1 MAGFWHRAVA
11 LAIDVGL
18 IALAVYLV
26 LRVGIGKLDL
36 SALPRSGLQGIDYLV
51 YLLLHHFDQISPILL
66 LILLASAGY
75 FFLFQAIFS
84 TTPGK
89 RALNLRIVDGRG
101 RRIGPLRA
109 LWRTVGYGIS
119 VSFFM
124 MGFLWAAFDL
134 ERRSLHDVLC
144 GTYVIVGRASESE
157 ATTPGGARPRRA
169 ATT

>member
-1 MAGFWHRAVA
+1 MAGFWRRAVA
-11 LAIDVGL
+11 LGIDLGL
-18 IALAVYLV
+18 IALVVYLV
-26 LRVGIGKLDL
+26 LKIGIGALDL
-36 SALPRSGLQGIDYLV
+36 SALPRSGLRGIDYLV
-51 YLLLHHFDQISPILL
+51 YLLLNHFSQLSPILL
-66 LILLASAGY
+66 LVLFASGGY
-75 FFLFQAIFS
+75 FFLFQAIFA

-101 RRIGPLRA
+101 HRIGPVRA

-144 GTYVIVGRASESE
+144 GTYVIVGRPSESGAAAAGAVE
-157 ATTPGGARPRRA
+157 PRRTATT
-169 ATT
+169 